1 MGDERE
7 AGQGDAAALR
17 ETSLRLADTDSVFPV
32 HWKSG
37 SLKYADFKLMAEG
50 GTAKLFICRDI
61 NLHREVVYKTLHPE
75 MRQSEVET
83 QRFLREAR
91 VTAKLQHPGTVPVY
105 EMGRDRNGD
114 MFFTMKHVRGRNLR
128 DILLGLRDGDE
139 RLTQFFPLPVLVD
152 SLIQVCQTVAYAHD
166 RGVIHRDLKPAN
178 ILVGGFGEVIVLDW
192 GLAKVWGEP
201 DVGIEAFPAKADPV
215 LTPAGRRY
223 GTPLYMAPEL
233 ARGDAQID
241 GRADVFSRGNIL
253 FEMLT
258 LGQLLSGET
267 AREVADNLLNQPL
280 PKPSEAAPDRDIPP
294 ELEAICRKALEKE
307 KRARYSSV
315 QAMLEA
321 LRAYLFSGDAA

>member
-7 AGQGDAAALR
+7 TGQGDAAALR

-37 SLKYADFKLMAEG
+37 SLKYTDFKLMAEG
-50 GTAKLFICRDI
+50 GTAKLFTCRDV

-105 EMGRDRNGD
+105 EMGR
-114 MFFTMKHVRGRNLR
+114 
-128 DILLGLRDGDE
+128 E
-139 RLTQFFPLPVLVD
+139 
-152 SLIQVCQTVAYAHD
+152 VCQTVAYAHD

-178 ILVGGFGEVIVLDW
+178 VLVGGFGEVIVLDW

-201 DVGIEAFPAKADPV
+201 DVDVEAFPAKANPE

-241 GRADVFSRGNIL
+241 GRADVFSLGNIL

-267 AREVADNLLNQPL
+267 AREVADNLLNQLL

-294 ELEAICRKALEKE
+294 ELEAICRKALEKG
-307 KRARYSSV
+307 KRARYPSV

-321 LRAYLFSGDAA
+321 LRAYRLSGDGA

>member
-201 DVGIEAFPAKADPV
+201 DVGIEAFPAKANPV

-223 GTPLYMAPEL
+223 GAPLYMAPEL

-241 GRADVFSRGNIL
+241 GRADVFSLGNIL

-267 AREVADNLLNQPL
+267 AREVATTCSTNRCPSQA
-280 PKPSEAAPDRDIPP
+280 KPRPIETYRLDSKRFVSRRSRRKNAPATPP
-294 ELEAICRKALEKE
+294 CR
-307 KRARYSSV
+307 RCWR
-315 QAMLEA
+315 
-321 LRAYLFSGDAA
+321 R

>member
-1 MGDERE
+1 MCDERE
-7 AGQGDAAALR
+7 TGQGDAVALR
-17 ETSLRLADTDSVFPV
+17 ETSLHLADTDSVFPV

-128 DILLGLRDGDE
+128 DILLGLRVGDE
-139 RLTQFFPLPVLVD
+139 RLSQLFPLPALVD
-152 SLIQVCQTVAYAHD
+152 ALIQVCQTVAYAHD

-201 DVGIEAFPAKADPV
+201 DVGVEAFPAKANPE
-215 LTPAGRRY
+215 LTPAGRCY

-241 GRADVFSRGNIL
+241 GRADVFSLGNIL

-267 AREVADNLLNQPL
+267 AREVADNLLNQLL
-280 PKPSEAAPDRDIPP
+280 PKPSEAAP
-294 ELEAICRKALEKE
+294 
-307 KRARYSSV
+307 ARYLSV

-321 LRAYLFSGDAA
+321 LRAYRLSGDGA

>member
-114 MFFTMKHVRGRNLR
+114 MFFTMKHVRGRN
-128 DILLGLRDGDE
+128 
-139 RLTQFFPLPVLVD
+139 PV
-152 SLIQVCQTVAYAHD
+152 SYTH
-166 RGVIHRDLKPAN
+166 
-178 ILVGGFGEVIVLDW
+178 
-192 GLAKVWGEP
+192 
-201 DVGIEAFPAKADPV
+201 
-215 LTPAGRRY
+215 
-223 GTPLYMAPEL
+223 
-233 ARGDAQID
+233 
-241 GRADVFSRGNIL
+241 
-253 FEMLT
+253 
-258 LGQLLSGET
+258 
-267 AREVADNLLNQPL
+267 
-280 PKPSEAAPDRDIPP
+280 
-294 ELEAICRKALEKE
+294 
-307 KRARYSSV
+307 
-315 QAMLEA
+315 
-321 LRAYLFSGDAA
+321 LRAHET

>member
-7 AGQGDAAALR
+7 AGQGDATALQ

-32 HWKSG
+32 NWKSG
-37 SLKYADFKLMAEG
+37 SLKYADFKLMTEG

-75 MRQSEVET
+75 VRQSEVET

-105 EMGRDRNGD
+105 ELGRDRNGD

-128 DILLGLRDGDE
+128 DILLALRDGDE
-139 RLTQFFPLPVLVD
+139 RLTQLFPLAVLVD
-152 SLIQVCQTVAYAHD
+152 ALIEVCQTVAHAHN

-201 DVGIEAFPAKADPV
+201 DVGIEAFPAGADPV

-241 GRADVFSRGNIL
+241 GRADVCSLGNIL
-253 FEMLT
+253 CEMLT

-267 AREVADNLLNQPL
+267 AQEVADNLLYQPL

-294 ELEAICRKALEKE
+294 GLESICRKALEKE
-307 KRARYSSV
+307 KRSRYSSV

>member
-1 MGDERE
+1 MGDELKPDGAVLHE
-7 AGQGDAAALR
+7 
-17 ETSLRLADTDSVFPV
+17 SSVRLADTDSVFPL

-50 GTAKLFICRDI
+50 GTAKLFTCRDV

-105 EMGRDRNGD
+105 ELGRDRNGD
-114 MFFTMKHVRGRNLR
+114 LFFTMKRVRGRNLR

-139 RLTQFFPLPVLVD
+139 RLEQLFSLTALVD
-152 SLIQVCQTVAYAHD
+152 ALIQVCQTVAHAHD

-178 ILVGGFGEVIVLDW
+178 ILMGAFGEVIVLDW

-201 DVGIEAFPAKADPV
+201 DVGIEALPADADPV

-233 ARGDAQID
+233 AQGVAQID
-241 GRADVFSRGNIL
+241 GRADVFSLGNIL

-267 AREVADNLLNQPL
+267 AQEVADNLLYQPL
-280 PKPSEAAPDRDIPP
+280 PKPSESAPSRDIPSR
-294 ELEAICRKALEKE
+294 LEMICRKALERE

-321 LRAYLFSGDAA
+321 LKSYRLSGDEA

>member
-1 MGDERE
+1 M
-7 AGQGDAAALR
+7 
-17 ETSLRLADTDSVFPV
+17 P
-32 HWKSG
+32 
-37 SLKYADFKLMAEG
+37 
-50 GTAKLFICRDI
+50 
-61 NLHREVVYKTLHPE
+61 
-75 MRQSEVET
+75 
-83 QRFLREAR
+83 
-91 VTAKLQHPGTVPVY
+91 
-105 EMGRDRNGD
+105 
-114 MFFTMKHVRGRNLR
+114 
-128 DILLGLRDGDE
+128 
-139 RLTQFFPLPVLVD
+139 
-152 SLIQVCQTVAYAHD
+152 TVAYAHD

-201 DVGIEAFPAKADPV
+201 DVGIEAFPAKANPV

-241 GRADVFSRGNIL
+241 GRADVFSLGNIL

-315 QAMLEA
+315 QAMLET
-321 LRAYLFSGDAA
+321 LRAYRLSGDAA

>member
-1 MGDERE
+1 MGDELKPD
-7 AGQGDAAALR
+7 GAALH
-17 ETSLRLADTDSVFPV
+17 ESSLRLADTDSVFPL

-37 SLKYADFKLMAEG
+37 SLKYADFKLMTEG
-50 GTAKLFICRDI
+50 GTAKLFTCRDV

-75 MRQSEVET
+75 MRQSEIET

-105 EMGRDRNGD
+105 ELGRDRNGD
-114 MFFTMKHVRGRNLR
+114 LFFTMKHVRGRNLR
-128 DILLGLRDGDE
+128 DILLGLRDGNE
-139 RLTQFFPLPVLVD
+139 RLEQLFSLAALVD
-152 SLIQVCQTVAYAHD
+152 ALIQVCQTVAHAHD

-178 ILVGGFGEVIVLDW
+178 ILVGAFGEVIVLDW

-201 DVGIEAFPAKADPV
+201 DVARESFPAGASPT

-241 GRADVFSRGNIL
+241 GRADVFSLGNIL

-258 LGQLLSGET
+258 LRQLLSGET
-267 AREVADNLLNQPL
+267 AQEVADNLLNQPL
-280 PKPSEAAPDRDIPP
+280 PKPSEALPDHDIPP
-294 ELEAICRKALEKE
+294 ALESICCKALEKE
-307 KRARYSSV
+307 KRVRFSSV
-315 QAMLEA
+315 QGMLEA
-321 LRAYLFSGDAA
+321 LRDYRLSGAAA

>member
-7 AGQGDAAALR
+7 VKKGDAALLH
-17 ETSLRLADTDSVFPV
+17 EMSLRLADTDSVFPV

-37 SLKYADFKLMAEG
+37 SLKYTDFKLMAEG
-50 GTAKLFICRDI
+50 GTAKLFTCRDV
-61 NLHREVVYKTLHPE
+61 NLHREVVYKTLHSE

-166 RGVIHRDLKPAN
+166 HGVIHRDLKPAN

-192 GLAKVWGEP
+192 GCRDRGVPDQGEP
-201 DVGIEAFPAKADPV
+201 GAD
-215 LTPAGRRY
+215 AGRPALRHAALY
-223 GTPLYMAPEL
+223 GPGVGPG
-233 ARGDAQID
+233 R
-241 GRADVFSRGNIL
+241 RADRRAGGRV
-253 FEMLT
+253 
-258 LGQLLSGET
+258 
-267 AREVADNLLNQPL
+267 QP
-280 PKPSEAAPDRDIPP
+280 R
-294 ELEAICRKALEKE
+294 
-307 KRARYSSV
+307 
-315 QAMLEA
+315 
-321 LRAYLFSGDAA
+321 

>member
-1 MGDERE
+1 MCDERE
-7 AGQGDAAALR
+7 TGQGDAVALR
-17 ETSLRLADTDSVFPV
+17 ETSLHLADTDSVFPV

-128 DILLGLRDGDE
+128 DILLGLRVGDE
-139 RLTQFFPLPVLVD
+139 RLSQLFPLPALVD
-152 SLIQVCQTVAYAHD
+152 ALIQVCQTVAYAHD

-201 DVGIEAFPAKADPV
+201 DVGVEAFPAKANPE
-215 LTPAGRRY
+215 LTPAGRCY

-241 GRADVFSRGNIL
+241 GRADVFSLGNIL

-267 AREVADNLLNQPL
+267 AREVADNLLNQLL
-280 PKPSEAAPDRDIPP
+280 PKPSEAAPARDIPP
-294 ELEAICRKALEKE
+294 ELEAICRKALEKG
-307 KRARYSSV
+307 KRARYPSV

-321 LRAYLFSGDAA
+321 LRAYRLSGDGA

>member
-1 MGDERE
+1 MP
-7 AGQGDAAALR
+7 L
-17 ETSLRLADTDSVFPV
+17 
-32 HWKSG
+32 
-37 SLKYADFKLMAEG
+37 
-50 GTAKLFICRDI
+50 
-61 NLHREVVYKTLHPE
+61 
-75 MRQSEVET
+75 
-83 QRFLREAR
+83 
-91 VTAKLQHPGTVPVY
+91 Y
-105 EMGRDRNGD
+105 ELGRDRTGNL
-114 MFFTMKHVRGRNLR
+114 FFTMKHVRGRDLR
-128 DILLGLRDGDE
+128 NIIDALREGDAD
-139 RLTQFFPLPVLVD
+139 TAAAFPLPALIDVL
-152 SLIQVCQTVAYAHD
+152 IRVCETMAHAHT

-201 DVGIEAFPAKADPV
+201 DVGIEAFPAKAEPV

-223 GTPLYMAPEL
+223 GTPLYMVPEL
-233 ARGDAQID
+233 VRGDAQID
-241 GRADVFSRGNIL
+241 GRAVVFSLGNIL

-315 QAMLEA
+315 QAMLEP
-321 LRAYLFSGDAA
+321 LRAYRLSGDAA